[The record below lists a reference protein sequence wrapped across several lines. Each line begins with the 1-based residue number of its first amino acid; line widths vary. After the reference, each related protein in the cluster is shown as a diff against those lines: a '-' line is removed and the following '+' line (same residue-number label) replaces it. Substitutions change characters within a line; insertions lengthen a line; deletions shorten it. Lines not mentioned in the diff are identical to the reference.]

1 MDNQKIFICECNSYC
16 HQAIF
21 WYNKQDRQLY
31 VTTHLITYRNFFKRL
46 WVAIRYTF
54 GYKSNFGEWDE
65 FIFKP
70 VDEARLLAYLNK
82 TNLTFKQELE
92 MDIIPRISEM
102 FHKEIA
108 HLAYLKEQP
117 KNETVDEFIKE
128 SNHYISHLK
137 KRYNEY
143 MEYAKRL

>member
-1 MDNQKIFICECNSYC
+1 MFG
-16 HQAIF
+16 
-21 WYNKQDRQLY
+21 Y
-31 VTTHLITYRNFFKRL
+31 VKRL
-46 WVAIRYTF
+46 LVAIRYMF

-82 TNLTFKQELE
+82 TNLTFRQELE

-102 FHKEIA
+102 FHKEIG
-108 HLAYLKEQP
+108 HLEYLKAQP
-117 KNETVDEFIKE
+117 KSETVDEFIEE
-128 SNHYISHLK
+128 SNHCISHLK

-143 MEYAKRL
+143 MKYAKSLK